1 MSLVEQ
7 VGTYVGYVT
16 YVCIERDSLPIRHH
30 VISTLISTSNI
41 QCAYSVKWKSIA
53 RDSSSL
59 RLTIQKLQVYVLLV
73 M

>member
-30 VISTLISTSNI
+30 VISTLIYTSNI
-41 QCAYSVKWKSIA
+41 QCAYSVNGNQLPEIPA
-53 RDSSSL
+53 L
-59 RLTIQKLQVYVLLV
+59 
-73 M
+73 

>member
-16 YVCIERDSLPIRHH
+16 YVCIKRDSLPIRHH

-41 QCAYSVKWKSIA
+41 QCAYSVNGNQLPEISA
-53 RDSSSL
+53 L
-59 RLTIQKLQVYVLLV
+59 
-73 M
+73 